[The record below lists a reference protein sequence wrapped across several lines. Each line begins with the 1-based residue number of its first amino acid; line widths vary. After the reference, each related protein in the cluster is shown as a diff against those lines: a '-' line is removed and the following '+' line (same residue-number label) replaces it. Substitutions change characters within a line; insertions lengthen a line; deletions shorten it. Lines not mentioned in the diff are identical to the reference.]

1 MTNETKQAFTGYE
14 IFIITILA
22 LAQFTIVLDFMVMNP
37 LSAFLLEEMNLNTRQ
52 FGGVVSAY
60 AYSAGASGFLASF
73 FADRFDRKRLLMF
86 FYTGFIIGTLLCGL
100 ATNYHFLL
108 SARIV
113 TGIFGGVIGSVS
125 FAIITDLFAFQVRGR
140 VMGFV
145 QMAFASS
152 QVIGL
157 PVGLMLANKWGW
169 HMPFFMIV
177 GVATL
182 TLLAILVK
190 MRPVNAHLSLQGQ
203 RSVGQHM
210 LKVVSN
216 RQYLRVFFAT
226 TLLATGGYMLMPFG
240 AAFAVG
246 NLGISKAELSIVY
259 FVTGLCSMVAGPL
272 IGKLADRVGAFKV
285 FAVGS
290 AITIATV
297 LIYTNLGI
305 TPLWLVT
312 AISAVMMAAV
322 ASRII
327 TSSTINSAVPDQVDR
342 GTFMGINSSV
352 AQVSGGIAST
362 VAGMIVFQNENG
374 FMEHY
379 PTLGFVVT
387 AAMAI
392 TTFQFWGVNKMLH
405 ERRRQQESSIPELKK

>member
-1 MTNETKQAFTGYE
+1 VTNETKQAFTGYE

-73 FADRFDRKRLLMF
+73 FADRFDRKRLLVF
-86 FYTGFIIGTLLCGL
+86 FYAGFIIGTLLCGL

-362 VAGMIVFQNENG
+362 VAGMIVFQNETG
-374 FMEHY
+374 FMENY
-379 PTLGFVVT
+379 PALGFVVT

-405 ERRRQQESSIPELKK
+405 ERRRQQESSISELKK

>member
-73 FADRFDRKRLLMF
+73 FADRFDRKRLLVF
-86 FYTGFIIGTLLCGL
+86 FYAGFIIGTLLCGL

-362 VAGMIVFQNENG
+362 VAGMIVFQNETG
-374 FMEHY
+374 FMENY
-379 PTLGFVVT
+379 PALGFVVT

-405 ERRRQQESSIPELKK
+405 ERRRQQESSISELKK

>member
-362 VAGMIVFQNENG
+362 VAGMIVFQNETG

-387 AAMAI
+387 AAMVI

-405 ERRRQQESSIPELKK
+405 ERRRQQESSIPDLKK